1 MGVGECACV
10 CVCACVH
17 LCVFCVNMRDLSRC
31 QVLCI
36 IPELTGV
43 KDVNDDYRMN
53 TISAQDGLICLTALR
68 PTRTTGAVNGM
79 QYRKRL
85 QWKCMSSAGSTSVC
99 ASCKGI
105 ATGHWEVLQMWLEVQ
120 Y

>member
-1 MGVGECACV
+1 M

-17 LCVFCVNMRDLSRC
+17 LCVFCVKYGGFSKC

-36 IPELTGV
+36 IFGLTGV
-43 KDVNDDYRMN
+43 KDVDDDHRMN
-53 TISAQDGLICLTALR
+53 TISAQDGLNCLTALR

-79 QYRKRL
+79 QYRERL
-85 QWKCMSSAGSTSVC
+85 QSKYMSSAGSTSFC